1 MASTLPELA
10 TKVGEEQTLRPVEPP
25 TKETQ
30 QIWFM
35 LAKSRWKSL
44 ALIPADEGGSTAA
57 LAASLAEVG
66 RQLREGA
73 VTALQL
79 PRLDYITAAGIAD
92 AIAAAGRGEGVPEN
106 LQVIIALPPVLDDPL
121 GVAIA
126 HAADAAVLCVEMGK
140 SRIKS
145 ARKTIELVGRER
157 FVGSVLLRP

>member
-10 TKVGEEQTLRPVEPP
+10 SRIGEEVLKPVDAP

-35 LAKSRWKSL
+35 LARSRWKSL

-57 LAASLAEVG
+57 LAAALAEVG

-79 PRLDYITAAGIAD
+79 PRLDYITASGIAD

-140 SRIKS
+140 TRLGS
-145 ARKTIELVGRER
+145 ARRTIELVGRER
-157 FVGSVLLRP
+157 FVGSVLLRR

>member
-1 MASTLPELA
+1 MSTTLPELA
-10 TKVGEEQTLRPVEPP
+10 HPNGQEVLKPVEAPS
-25 TKETQ
+25 KETQ

-79 PRLDYITAAGIAD
+79 PRLDYITASGIAD

-126 HAADAAVLCVEMGK
+126 HASDAAVLCVEMGK
-140 SRIKS
+140 SRLKS

-157 FVGSVLLRP
+157 FVGSILLRP

>member
-10 TKVGEEQTLRPVEPP
+10 NKIGEEQVLRPIETPS
-25 TKETQ
+25 KETQ

-44 ALIPADEGGSTAA
+44 ALIPADEGGSTAP

-79 PRLDYITAAGIAD
+79 PRLDYITASGIAD

-106 LQVIIALPPVLDDPL
+106 LQVLIALPPVLDDPL

-140 SRIKS
+140 SRLSS

-157 FVGSVLLRP
+157 FLGSILLRP

>member
-1 MASTLPELA
+1 MASLLPELA
-10 TKVGEEQTLRPVEPP
+10 YKMGEEVLHPIAPP
-25 TKETQ
+25 TKECQ
-30 QIWFM
+30 QLWFM
-35 LAKSRWKSL
+35 LARSRWRSI
-44 ALIPADEGGSTAA
+44 ALVPADEGGSTAA

-79 PRLDYITAAGIAD
+79 PRLDYITASGIAD

-126 HAADAAVLCVEMGK
+126 HAADAAVLCVDMK
-140 SRIKS
+140 RSRLKS
-145 ARKTIELVGRER
+145 ARRTIELVGRER
-157 FVGSVLLRP
+157 FVGSILLRP

>member
-1 MASTLPELA
+1 MASLLPELA
-10 TKVGEEQTLRPVEPP
+10 YKMGEEVLHPVAPP
-25 TKETQ
+25 TKECQ
-30 QIWFM
+30 QLWFM
-35 LAKSRWKSL
+35 LAKRRWRSL
-44 ALIPADEGGSTAA
+44 ALVPADEGTSTAL

-79 PRLDYITAAGIAD
+79 PRLDYITASGIAD

-126 HAADAAVLCVEMGK
+126 HAADAAVLCVEMK
-140 SRIKS
+140 RARLKS

-157 FVGSVLLRP
+157 FVGSILLRP